1 MRFLITLSIALAS
14 TNGAAVACPLDDV
27 MKLCVASGASASEL
41 ENGVKKGD
49 WTVEVLSPPSESL
62 PTTDSAV
69 YTMPSG
75 REFFIGYRDFK
86 DFSYSHCELNFV
98 MALAKLGEEAM
109 ICTTDEFSAF
119 ERALSQ
125 GSKNTVTKEIRT
137 SGTAFLV
144 ERPKNT
150 WMTVILATNMG
161 PLKPFNVWG
170 ETSSVKR

>member
-62 PTTDSAV
+62 PTTGSAV
-69 YTMPSG
+69 YTMASG

-98 MALAKLGEEAM
+98 MALAKLGEEGM
-109 ICTTDEFSAF
+109 TCTADEFTAF
-119 ERALSQ
+119 ETALSQ
-125 GSKNTVTKEIRT
+125 DSETKVTKEIAT
-137 SGTAFLV
+137 TGTAFLV
-144 ERPKNT
+144 ERSNNT

-161 PLKPFNVWG
+161 QQKPFNVWV
-170 ETSSVKR
+170 ETSWLKR